1 MRPIYRRAR
10 HAHDIS
16 IRQVPQIVTSA
27 LSLCCT
33 VPILYL
39 MARELQR
46 HLLPVLLAPG
56 VLIAVDPST
65 PGGRTG
71 FTTAET
77 RASRRLT
84 PSAAI

>member
-10 HAHDIS
+10 HAHGIS
-16 IRQVPQIVTSA
+16 IGQVRQIVTSA

-46 HLLPVLLAPG
+46 HLLPVLLTA
-56 VLIAVDPST
+56 
-65 PGGRTG
+65 GGC
-71 FTTAET
+71 
-77 RASRRLT
+77 
-84 PSAAI
+84 